1 MERVFWWS
9 FFILFLGTLIVG
21 ALFLPAAVSSSPE
34 IAAFLL
40 GLLGFWLFANRLI
53 FGYAQIANAAS
64 SLKKGE
70 EIKRE
75 EIAQKALKNSK
86 EISLR
91 EFSGLESKRLL
102 LLWKGALEPFKYSYY
117 FGFFLVFLLVAL
129 LKVGVVSFF
138 EFVPVAEALILGATI
153 PTLAVWSLELLSDCY
168 LQEIFKE

>member
-9 FFILFLGTLIVG
+9 FFVLFLGTLIVG

-70 EIKRE
+70 EIK
-75 EIAQKALKNSK
+75 
-86 EISLR
+86 
-91 EFSGLESKRLL
+91 
-102 LLWKGALEPFKYSYY
+102 WK
-117 FGFFLVFLLVAL
+117 
-129 LKVGVVSFF
+129 
-138 EFVPVAEALILGATI
+138 T
-153 PTLAVWSLELLSDCY
+153 
-168 LQEIFKE
+168 